1 MDVHVR
7 LDGQRDLS
15 GQIYRQLRTAIH
27 DGLLRPG
34 DQLPPTREL
43 ARRLAVARNT
53 VGVAYERLVAEG
65 YADSRVGSGTYVRT
79 TGLATRGDA
88 TDTDTPGS
96 VLRPRA
102 LWAGLSPWA
111 APETTGPTTAAHDFR
126 VGLPDA
132 RLFPYDAWRP
142 LISREL
148 RHSAA
153 GTVGYGDPAGHAG
166 LRAALARHIGLSRG
180 VRTGPDDV
188 LVTTGTQQ
196 ALDLIGRVLLEPGDR
211 VAVEEPGYPPARLPF
226 LAHGAEVTG
235 VPVDAEGLL
244 VDAIPPD
251 TRAVYVTPAHQ
262 FPLGMPMS
270 LRRRTALLRWARRH
284 GAAVI
289 EDDYDSEFRFGGRP
303 VETLRSLD
311 RDGHV
316 IYVGSFSKVM
326 LPSLRVGFLVAPAP
340 LRTALR
346 TAKYTADWH
355 TAVPAQAAL
364 ARFVDDGLLARH
376 IRRMQ
381 HTYAARHQ
389 AITRALTD
397 HFADL
402 AELVPSAAGLH
413 VTTFTR
419 GHLADP
425 DALADRA
432 GRARAS
438 GVAVHTLAEVTANR
452 SARPGFVF
460 GYGSISAP
468 DIEPGLHRVLGPPGT
483 RSLVAPGVP

>member
-1 MDVHVR
+1 MDVHVTLEGR
-7 LDGQRDLS
+7 RDLS
-15 GQIYRQLRTAIH
+15 GQIYRRLRTAIH

-34 DQLPPTREL
+34 DPLPPARVL
-43 ARRLAVARNT
+43 ARRLEVARNT
-53 VGVAYERLVAEG
+53 VGVAYDRLVAEG
-65 YADSRVGSGTYVRT
+65 YAAGKVGSGTYVCA
-79 TGLATRGDA
+79 TGLP
-88 TDTDTPGS
+88 TPVRQPAPPQTTVS
-96 VLRPRA
+96 PLRPRA
-102 LWAGLSPWA
+102 LWESLSPWTVPRA
-111 APETTGPTTAAHDFR
+111 TGPTGVTHDFR
-126 VGLPDA
+126 TGLPDA

-142 LISREL
+142 LIAREL
-148 RHSAA
+148 RPSAA
-153 GTVGYGDPAGHAG
+153 GAVGYGDPAGHAG
-166 LRAALARHIGLSRG
+166 LRAALARHIRLSRG
-180 VRTGPDDV
+180 VRTGPEDV

-196 ALDLIGRVLLEPGDR
+196 ALDLVGRVLLGPGDR
-211 VAVEEPGYPPARLPF
+211 VAVEDPGYPPARLPF
-226 LAHGAEVTG
+226 QAQGADVVG
-235 VPVDAEGLL
+235 VPVDAEGLI

-289 EDDYDSEFRFGGRP
+289 EDDYDSEFRYGGRP
-303 VETLRSLD
+303 VETLQSLD

-346 TAKYTADWH
+346 TAKYSADWH
-355 TAVPAQAAL
+355 TTVPTQAAL

-381 HTYAARHQ
+381 QTYADRHR
-389 AITRALTD
+389 ILTRALT
-397 HFADL
+397 HQHADL

-425 DALADRA
+425 AALA
-432 GRARAS
+432 ARATRVRAA
-438 GVAVHTLAEVTANR
+438 GVAVHTLAEVAADHST
-452 SARPGFVF
+452 RPGLVF
-460 GYGSISAP
+460 GYGSI
-468 DIEPGLHRVLGPPGT
+468 DTGTIEQGLRQVLDPPE
-483 RSLVAPGVP
+483 AD

>member
-34 DQLPPTREL
+34 EPLPPTREL
-43 ARRLAVARNT
+43 SRRLAVARNT

-79 TGLATRGDA
+79 TGLPASGTA
-88 TDTDTPGS
+88 TDADTS
-96 VLRPRA
+96 VSGLRPRA
-102 LWAGLSPWA
+102 LWADLSPWA
-111 APETTGPTTAAHDFR
+111 APELTGPTTATHDFR

-142 LISREL
+142 LIAREL

-153 GTVGYGDPAGHAG
+153 GAVGYGDPAGHAG
-166 LRAALARHIGLSRG
+166 LRAALVRHMGLSRG
-180 VRTGPDDV
+180 VRTGPEDV
-188 LVTTGTQQ
+188 LVTNGTQQ

-211 VAVEEPGYPPARLPF
+211 VAVERPGYPPARLPF
-226 LAHGAEVTG
+226 LAQGAQVTG
-235 VPVDAEGLL
+235 VPVDAEGLV
-244 VDAIPPD
+244 VDAIPPG

-270 LRRRTALLRWARRH
+270 LRRRTALLRWARRN

-289 EDDYDSEFRFGGRP
+289 EDDYDSEFRYGGRP

-326 LPSLRVGFLVAPAP
+326 LPSLRIGFMVAPP
-340 LRTALR
+340 TLRAALR
-346 TAKYTADWH
+346 TAKYSADWH
-355 TAVPAQAAL
+355 TAVPTQAAL

-381 HTYAARHQ
+381 HTYETRHHT
-389 AITRALTD
+389 ITRALTD

-402 AELVPSAAGLH
+402 TELVPSAAGLH

-419 GHLADP
+419 GRLGDP
-425 DALADRA
+425 DALAA
-432 GRARAS
+432 AAERARAS
-438 GVAVHTLAEVTANR
+438 GVAVYTLAEVAAKRAT
-452 SARPGFVF
+452 RPGLVF
-460 GYGSISAP
+460 GYGSIGAS
-468 DIEPGLHRVLGPPGT
+468 DIEPGLHRVLA
-483 RSLVAPGVP
+483 SAS

>member
-34 DQLPPTREL
+34 DPLPSTREL
-43 ARRLAVARNT
+43 SRRLAVARNT

-79 TGLATRGDA
+79 TDLPAYGPAAVTG
-88 TDTDTPGS
+88 TTGS
-96 VLRPRA
+96 GLRPRA
-102 LWAGLSPWA
+102 LWAGLSPWTL
-111 APETTGPTTAAHDFR
+111 PETTGPASAAHDFR

-142 LISREL
+142 LIAREL
-148 RHSAA
+148 RLSATGA
-153 GTVGYGDPAGHAG
+153 AGYGDPSGHAG
-166 LRAALARHIGLSRG
+166 LRAALARHVRLSRG

-196 ALDLIGRVLLEPGDR
+196 ALDLIGRVLLGPGDR

-226 LAHGAEVTG
+226 LAQGAEVTG

-244 VDAIPPD
+244 VDAIPPG

-270 LRRRTALLRWARRH
+270 LRRRTALLRWARGH

-303 VETLRSLD
+303 VETLQSLD
-311 RDGHV
+311 REGHV
-316 IYVGSFSKVM
+316 IYVGSFSKAM
-326 LPSLRVGFLVAPAP
+326 LPSLRIGFLVAPAS
-340 LRTALR
+340 LRGALR
-346 TAKYTADWH
+346 TAKYATDWH
-355 TAVPAQAAL
+355 TAVPTQAAL
-364 ARFVDDGLLARH
+364 ARFVDNGLLARH
-376 IRRMQ
+376 LRRMQ
-381 HTYAARHQ
+381 HLYAPRHEV
-389 AITRALTD
+389 ITRALTG

-402 AELVPSAAGLH
+402 AELVPSTAGLH
-413 VTTFTR
+413 VTAFTR
-419 GHLADP
+419 GRLAGP
-425 DALADRA
+425 DALAERA
-432 GRARAS
+432 ERARAS
-438 GVAVHTLAEVTANR
+438 GVAVHTLAEVAADR

-468 DIEPGLHRVLGPPGT
+468 DIGPGLHRVFGPPGERT
-483 RSLVAPGVP
+483 PVVAGQ

>member
-15 GQIYRQLRTAIH
+15 GQIYRQLRAAIH

-34 DQLPPTREL
+34 EPLPPTREL
-43 ARRLAVARNT
+43 SRRLAVARNT

-65 YADSRVGSGTYVRT
+65 YADSRVGSGTYVRSAGLP
-79 TGLATRGDA
+79 TGAPETAVEPIG
-88 TDTDTPGS
+88 PG
-96 VLRPRA
+96 LRPRA
-102 LWAGLSPWA
+102 LWSGLSPWSI
-111 APETTGPTTAAHDFR
+111 PPTTGPTPASHDFR

-142 LISREL
+142 LIAREL
-148 RHSAA
+148 RLSASGSA
-153 GTVGYGDPAGHAG
+153 GYGDPAGHAG

-180 VRTGPDDV
+180 VRADPDGV

-226 LAHGAEVTG
+226 LAQGAQVTD
-235 VPVDAEGLL
+235 VPVDDEGLV
-244 VDAIPPD
+244 VDALPAD

-270 LRRRTALLRWARRH
+270 LRRRTALLGWARRH

-303 VETLRSLD
+303 VETLHSLD

-355 TAVPAQAAL
+355 TTVPTQAAL
-364 ARFVDDGLLARH
+364 ARFIDDGRLARH
-376 IRRMQ
+376 VRRMQ
-381 HTYAARHQ
+381 HVYATRHQ
-389 AITRALTD
+389 VVTRALTGD
-397 HFADL
+397 HGDL
-402 AELVPSAAGLH
+402 VELVPSAAGLH
-413 VTTFTR
+413 VTAFTR
-419 GHLADP
+419 GRLADP
-425 DALADRA
+425 DALLAQVRH
-432 GRARAS
+432 ARAS
-438 GVAVHTLAEVTANR
+438 GVAVHTLAEVAAHR
-452 SARPGFVF
+452 SARPGLVL
-460 GYGSISAP
+460 GYGAIGAP
-468 DIEPGLHRVLGPPGT
+468 DIEAGLLRVLGRP
-483 RSLVAPGVP
+483 RQDR

>member
-27 DGLLRPG
+27 EGLLRPG
-34 DQLPPTREL
+34 DPLPPTREL
-43 ARRLAVARNT
+43 SRRLAVARNT

-65 YADSRVGSGTYVRT
+65 YADGRVGSGTYVRT
-79 TGLATRGDA
+79 TGLPTHGAATA
-88 TDTDTPGS
+88 ADTTGS
-96 VLRPRA
+96 GLRPRA
-102 LWAGLSPWA
+102 LWEGLSPWA
-111 APETTGPTTAAHDFR
+111 APETRGPTTAAHDFR

-132 RLFPYDAWRP
+132 RLFPYHAWRP
-142 LISREL
+142 LIAREL
-148 RHSAA
+148 RLSAA
-153 GTVGYGDPAGHAG
+153 GSAGYGDPAGHTG
-166 LRAALARHIGLSRG
+166 LRTALARHIGLSRG
-180 VRTGPDDV
+180 VRTGPDDI
-188 LVTTGTQQ
+188 LVTTSTQQ

-211 VAVEEPGYPPARLPF
+211 VAVEEPGYPPARLAF
-226 LAHGAEVTG
+226 LAQGAEVTG
-235 VPVDAEGLL
+235 IPVDAEGLL
-244 VDAIPPD
+244 VDALPPD

-326 LPSLRVGFLVAPAP
+326 LPSLRVGFLVTPAP

-355 TAVPAQAAL
+355 TAVPTQAAL
-364 ARFVDDGLLARH
+364 AHFVDDGLLARH

-381 HTYAARHQ
+381 HTYAIRHR
-389 AITRALTD
+389 AVTRALTD
-397 HFADL
+397 RFASH

-419 GHLADP
+419 GRLADP
-425 DALADRA
+425 EALAYRA
-432 GRARAS
+432 GRARAA
-438 GVAVHTLAEVTANR
+438 GVAVHTLSEVAADR

-468 DIEPGLHRVLGPPGT
+468 DIEQGLHRALGRPQD
-483 RSLVAPGVP
+483 

>member
-1 MDVHVR
+1 MHVR
-7 LDGQRDLS
+7 LDGKRDLS
-15 GQIYRQLRTAIH
+15 GQIYRQLRAAIH

-34 DQLPPTREL
+34 DPLPPTREL
-43 ARRLAVARNT
+43 SRRLAVARNT

-65 YADSRVGSGTYVRT
+65 YADSKVGSGTHVRA
-79 TGLATRGDA
+79 TGLPPRGAATATDA
-88 TDTDTPGS
+88 TGS
-96 VLRPRA
+96 GLRPRA

-111 APETTGPTTAAHDFR
+111 SPETTGATTAAHDFR

-132 RLFPYDAWRP
+132 RLFPYDTWRP
-142 LISREL
+142 LISREM
-148 RHSAA
+148 RHSATGA
-153 GTVGYGDPAGHAG
+153 VGYGDPAGHAG
-166 LRAALARHIGLSRG
+166 LRAALARHLGLSRG
-180 VRTGPDDV
+180 VRTRPDDV

-226 LAHGAEVTG
+226 LAQGAEVTG

-244 VDAIPPD
+244 VDAIPPG

-303 VETLRSLD
+303 VETLQSLD

-316 IYVGSFSKVM
+316 IYVGSLSKVM
-326 LPSLRVGFLVAPAP
+326 LPALRVGYLVAPAT
-340 LRTALR
+340 LRSALR
-346 TAKYTADWH
+346 TAKYAADWH
-355 TAVPAQAAL
+355 TAVPTQAAL

-389 AITRALTD
+389 AVTGVLTG

-413 VTTFTR
+413 VTAFTR
-419 GHLADP
+419 GRLTDP
-425 DALADRA
+425 GALADRA

-438 GVAVHTLAEVTANR
+438 GVAVYTLAEVAANR
-452 SARPGFVF
+452 STRPGFVF
-460 GYGSISAP
+460 GYGSINAP
-468 DIEPGLHRVLGPPGT
+468 DVEPGLFRVLGPPQN
-483 RSLVAPGVP
+483 L

>member
-27 DGLLRPG
+27 EGLLRPG
-34 DQLPPTREL
+34 DPLPPTREMG
-43 ARRLAVARNT
+43 RRLAVARNT

-79 TGLATRGDA
+79 TGLP
-88 TDTDTPGS
+88 TPGAATATGTTGS
-96 VLRPRA
+96 GLRPRA
-102 LWAGLSPWA
+102 LWAGLSPWT
-111 APETTGPTTAAHDFR
+111 APETTGPITAAHDFR
-126 VGLPDA
+126 AGLPDT

-142 LISREL
+142 LIAREL
-148 RHSAA
+148 RPSAGGA
-153 GTVGYGDPAGHAG
+153 VGYGDPAGHAG

-196 ALDLIGRVLLEPGDR
+196 ALDLIGRVLLETGDR

-235 VPVDAEGLL
+235 VPVDGEGLL

-303 VETLRSLD
+303 VETLKSLD
-311 RDGHV
+311 RNGHV

-326 LPSLRVGFLVAPAP
+326 LPSLRVGFLVAPTP

-355 TAVPAQAAL
+355 TAVPTQAAL

-376 IRRMQ
+376 VRRMQ
-381 HTYAARHQ
+381 HTYATRHQ
-389 AITRALTD
+389 ALTRALTNR
-397 HFADL
+397 FANL

-425 DALADRA
+425 DTLADRA

-438 GVAVHTLAEVTANR
+438 GVAVYTLAEVAANR
-452 SARPGFVF
+452 SARPGFVL
-460 GYGSISAP
+460 SLIH
-468 DIEPGLHRVLGPPGT
+468 IETASGPLSLLQVRT
-483 RSLVAPGVP
+483 RRPSGPV

>member
-1 MDVHVR
+1 MTAMDVHVT

-27 DGLLRPG
+27 EGLLRPG
-34 DQLPPTREL
+34 DPLPPTREL
-43 ARRLAVARNT
+43 GRDLAVARNT
-53 VGVAYERLVAEG
+53 VGAAYERLVAEG
-65 YADSRVGSGTYVRT
+65 YVVSKVGSGTYVRT
-79 TGLATRGDA
+79 TGLPTREAA
-88 TDTDTPGS
+88 TDAGTTGS
-96 VLRPRA
+96 GLRPRA
-102 LWAGLSPWA
+102 VWAGLSPWA
-111 APETTGPTTAAHDFR
+111 GPETTGATTAAHDFR

-132 RLFPYDAWRP
+132 RLFPYHALRP
-142 LISREL
+142 LIAREL
-148 RHSAA
+148 RLSAA
-153 GTVGYGDPAGHAG
+153 GAVGYGDPVGHAG
-166 LRAALARHIGLSRG
+166 LRAAIARHLGLSRA

-196 ALDLIGRVLLEPGDR
+196 ALDLVGRVLLEPGDR

-226 LAHGAEVTG
+226 LAQGAEVTG

-270 LRRRTALLRWARRH
+270 LQRRTALLRWARRH

-303 VETLRSLD
+303 VETLQSLD
-311 RDGHV
+311 RHGHV

-340 LRTALR
+340 LREALR
-346 TAKYTADWH
+346 TAKYAADWH
-355 TAVPAQAAL
+355 TAVPTQAAL

-376 IRRMQ
+376 IRRMR
-381 HTYAARHQ
+381 HTYTTRHQ
-389 AITRALTD
+389 AITCALTGR
-397 HFADL
+397 FADL

-413 VTTFTR
+413 VTAFTR

-425 DALADRA
+425 EALAERA
-432 GRARAS
+432 RRARAS
-438 GVAVHTLAEVTANR
+438 GVVVHTLAEVAASR

-460 GYGSISAP
+460 GYGAIGAP
-468 DIEPGLHRVLGPPGT
+468 DIEPGLHRLLGE
-483 RSLVAPGVP
+483 S

>member
-34 DQLPPTREL
+34 DRLPPTREL
-43 ARRLAVARNT
+43 GRRLEVARNT

-79 TGLATRGDA
+79 TGLPMGGTATA
-88 TDTDTPGS
+88 TDTTTHSG
-96 VLRPRA
+96 LRPRA

-111 APETTGPTTAAHDFR
+111 APETSGPTTAAHDFR

-142 LISREL
+142 LIAREL
-148 RHSAA
+148 RFSAA

-196 ALDLIGRVLLEPGDR
+196 ALDLIGRVLLDPGDR

-226 LAHGAEVTG
+226 LAQGAEVTG

-262 FPLGMPMS
+262 FPLGMAMS
-270 LRRRTALLRWARRH
+270 LRRRAALLQWARRH

-303 VETLRSLD
+303 VETLQSLD

-340 LRTALR
+340 LRAALR
-346 TAKYTADWH
+346 TAKYTVDWH
-355 TAVPAQAAL
+355 TAVPTQAAL

-376 IRRMQ
+376 VRRMQ
-381 HTYAARHQ
+381 HTYATRHR
-389 AITRALTD
+389 AITKALTD

-402 AELVPSAAGLH
+402 TTLVPSAAGLH
-413 VTTFTR
+413 VTAFTR
-419 GHLADP
+419 GHLTEP
-425 DALADRA
+425 DALADLA
-432 GRARAS
+432 VRARAS
-438 GVAVHTLAEVTANR
+438 GVAVYTLAEVAANR
-452 SARPGFVF
+452 SACPGFVF

-468 DIEPGLHRVLGPPGT
+468 DIEPGLHRVLGQP
-483 RSLVAPGVP
+483 RDS

>member
-7 LDGQRDLS
+7 LEGQRDLS

-34 DQLPPTREL
+34 EPLPPTREL
-43 ARRLAVARNT
+43 SRRLAVARNT

-79 TGLATRGDA
+79 AGLPAQEAATATGT
-88 TDTDTPGS
+88 TGS
-96 VLRPRA
+96 GLRPRA
-102 LWAGLSPWA
+102 LWAGLSPWTTPA
-111 APETTGPTTAAHDFR
+111 STGPTTAAHDFR
-126 VGLPDA
+126 AGLPDA

-142 LISREL
+142 LIAREL
-148 RHSAA
+148 RLSADGA
-153 GTVGYGDPAGHAG
+153 VGYGDPAGHAG
-166 LRAALARHIGLSRG
+166 LRAALSRHIGLSRG

-188 LVTTGTQQ
+188 LVTTSTQQ

-211 VAVEEPGYPPARLPF
+211 VAVEEPGYPPARLAF
-226 LAHGAEVTG
+226 LAQGAEVTG

-244 VDAIPPD
+244 VDTIPPD

-303 VETLRSLD
+303 VETLQSLD
-311 RDGHV
+311 QDGHV

-340 LRTALR
+340 LRSALH
-346 TAKYTADWH
+346 TAKYAADWH
-355 TAVPAQAAL
+355 TAVPTQAAL

-381 HTYAARHQ
+381 HTYATRHQ
-389 AITRALTD
+389 AITRALTE
-397 HFADL
+397 HFAGVV
-402 AELVPSAAGLH
+402 ELVPSAAGLH
-413 VTTFTR
+413 VTAFTR

-425 DALADRA
+425 KALAAQAR
-432 GRARAS
+432 RARAA
-438 GVAVHTLAEVTANR
+438 GVAVHTLAEVSANR

-460 GYGSISAP
+460 GYGSIEAP
-468 DIEPGLHRVLGPPGT
+468 DIEPGLHRVLGPPQDG
-483 RSLVAPGVP
+483 

>member
-1 MDVHVR
+1 MHVS

-27 DGLLRPG
+27 EGLLRPG
-34 DQLPPTREL
+34 DPLPPTREL
-43 ARRLAVARNT
+43 SRRLAVARNT
-53 VGVAYERLVAEG
+53 VAVAYDRLVAEG

-79 TGLATRGDA
+79 TGLPASGSGSATEPSG
-88 TDTDTPGS
+88 PG
-96 VLRPRA
+96 LRPRA
-102 LWAGLSPWA
+102 LWAGLTPWA
-111 APETTGPTTAAHDFR
+111 PPQVRAPTHDFR

-132 RLFPYDAWRP
+132 RLFPYDTWRP
-142 LISREL
+142 LMAREL
-148 RHSAA
+148 RLSAA
-153 GTVGYGDPAGHAG
+153 AAAGYGDPAGHAG
-166 LRAALARHIGLSRG
+166 LRAAVARRIGLSRG
-180 VRTGPDDV
+180 VRTGPRDV

-196 ALDLIGRVLLEPGDR
+196 ALDLVGRVLLEPGDR
-211 VAVEEPGYPPARLPF
+211 VAVEDPGYPPARLPF
-226 LAHGAEVTG
+226 LAQGAEVCG

-244 VDAIPPD
+244 VEAIPPG

-270 LRRRTALLRWARRH
+270 LRRRTALLQWARRH

-303 VETLRSLD
+303 VETLQSLD

-326 LPSLRVGFLVAPAP
+326 LPSLRIGFLVAPAP

-346 TAKYTADWH
+346 TAKYTVDWH

-376 IRRMQ
+376 VRRMQ

-389 AITRALTD
+389 AVMRALAD
-397 HFADL
+397 RYPDL

-413 VTTFTR
+413 VTAYTR
-419 GHLADP
+419 GRLADP

-432 GRARAS
+432 ALARAA
-438 GVAVHTLAEVTANR
+438 GVAVHTLAEVAADPCT
-452 SARPGFVF
+452 RPGLVL

-468 DIEPGLHRVLGPPGT
+468 DIEPGLHRVLGALPPT
-483 RSLVAPGVP
+483 T

>member
-1 MDVHVR
+1 MDVHIR
-7 LDGQRDLS
+7 LDGRRDLS
-15 GQIYRQLRTAIH
+15 GQIYRRLRTAIH

-34 DQLPPTREL
+34 DPLPPTREL
-43 ARRLAVARNT
+43 ARRLEVARNT

-79 TGLATRGDA
+79 TGLP
-88 TDTDTPGS
+88 TPGAATATGTTAS
-96 VLRPRA
+96 GLRPRSV
-102 LWAGLSPWA
+102 WAGLFPWA
-111 APETTGPTTAAHDFR
+111 GPEFTEPTTAAHDFR
-126 VGLPDA
+126 IGLPDA
-132 RLFPYDAWRP
+132 RLFPYDTWRP
-142 LISREL
+142 LIAREL
-148 RHSAA
+148 RLSADGA
-153 GTVGYGDPAGHAG
+153 LGYGDPAGHAG

-226 LAHGAEVTG
+226 LAQGAEVTG

-270 LRRRTALLRWARRH
+270 LRRRAALLRWARRH
-284 GAAVI
+284 GTAVI
-289 EDDYDSEFRFGGRP
+289 EDDYDSEFRFSGRP
-303 VETLRSLD
+303 VETLHGLD

-326 LPSLRVGFLVAPAP
+326 LPSLRIGFLVAPAP

-355 TAVPAQAAL
+355 TAVPTQAAL

-381 HTYAARHQ
+381 HTYASRH
-389 AITRALTD
+389 RAVTHTLAD
-397 HFADL
+397 HFADVS
-402 AELVPSAAGLH
+402 ELVPSAAGLH
-413 VTTFTR
+413 VTAFTR
-419 GHLADP
+419 GRLADP

-432 GRARAS
+432 RRARAS
-438 GVAVHTLAEVTANR
+438 GVAVHTLAEIAANR

-460 GYGSISAP
+460 GYGGISAP
-468 DIEPGLHRVLGPPGT
+468 DVEPGLRRVLGP
-483 RSLVAPGVP
+483 

>member
-1 MDVHVR
+1 MDVHVV

-34 DQLPPTREL
+34 DPLPPTREL

-65 YADSRVGSGTYVRT
+65 YADSKVGSGTFVRT
-79 TGLATRGDA
+79 TGLPTQGAATA
-88 TDTDTPGS
+88 TDTAASG
-96 VLRPRA
+96 LRPRA

-111 APETTGPTTAAHDFR
+111 DPEFTGPTTAAHDFR

-132 RLFPYDAWRP
+132 RLFPYDSWRP
-142 LISREL
+142 LIAREL
-148 RHSAA
+148 RLSGGGA
-153 GTVGYGDPAGHAG
+153 VGYGDPAGHAG

-188 LVTTGTQQ
+188 LITNGTQQ

-226 LAHGAEVTG
+226 LAQGAEVTG
-235 VPVDAEGLL
+235 VPVDSEGLL

-270 LRRRTALLRWARRH
+270 LRRRTALLRWARQH

-303 VETLRSLD
+303 VETLHSLD

-326 LPSLRVGFLVAPAP
+326 MPSLRVGFLVAPAP

-355 TAVPAQAAL
+355 TSVPVQAAL

-381 HTYAARHQ
+381 HTYATRHQ
-389 AITRALTD
+389 AVTRALTD
-397 HFADL
+397 HFPDL
-402 AELVPSAAGLH
+402 TELVPSTAGMH
-413 VTTFTR
+413 VTAFAR
-419 GHLADP
+419 GPLAEP
-425 DALADRA
+425 GALADRA
-432 GRARAS
+432 RRARSS
-438 GVAVHTLAEVTANR
+438 GVAVHTLAEVAANR
-452 SARPGFVF
+452 ATRPGLVV
-460 GYGSISAP
+460 GYGSISAA
-468 DIEPGLHRVLGPPGT
+468 DIETGLHRVF
-483 RSLVAPGVP
+483 VPA

>member
-34 DQLPPTREL
+34 DPLPPTREL

-53 VGVAYERLVAEG
+53 VGVAYERIVAEG

-79 TGLATRGDA
+79 TGLPTREAATA
-88 TDTDTPGS
+88 TDTTGS
-96 VLRPRA
+96 GLRPRA

-111 APETTGPTTAAHDFR
+111 APKTTGPTTAAHDFR

-142 LISREL
+142 LIAREL
-148 RHSAA
+148 RPSAA
-153 GTVGYGDPAGHAG
+153 GAVGYGDPAGHAG

-180 VRTGPDDV
+180 VRAGPDDV

-211 VAVEEPGYPPARLPF
+211 VAVEEPGYPPARLAF
-226 LAHGAEVTG
+226 LAQGAEVTG

-244 VDAIPPD
+244 VDAIPPG

-303 VETLRSLD
+303 VETLQSLD

-355 TAVPAQAAL
+355 TAVPTQAAL

-381 HTYAARHQ
+381 HTYATRHQ
-389 AITRALTD
+389 AITRALTR

-413 VTTFTR
+413 VTTFAQ
-419 GHLADP
+419 GHLAEP

-432 GRARAS
+432 VRARAS
-438 GVAVHTLAEVTANR
+438 GVAVHTLAEVAANR
-452 SARPGFVF
+452 SARPGLVF

-468 DIEPGLHRVLGPPGT
+468 DIEPGLHCLLGP
-483 RSLVAPGVP
+483 APVELT

>member
-27 DGLLRPG
+27 GGLLRPG
-34 DQLPPTREL
+34 DPLPPTRVL
-43 ARRLAVARNT
+43 ARRLSVARNT

-65 YADSRVGSGTYVRT
+65 YADSKVGSGTFVRT
-79 TGLATRGDA
+79 TGLSTPEAAPA
-88 TDTDTPGS
+88 TDTAGPG
-96 VLRPRA
+96 LRPRA
-102 LWAGLSPWA
+102 LWARLSPWA
-111 APETTGPTTAAHDFR
+111 APETTGSTTADHDFR

-142 LISREL
+142 LIAREL
-148 RHSAA
+148 RLSAA
-153 GTVGYGDPAGHAG
+153 GAVGYGDPAGHAG

-180 VRTGPDDV
+180 VRTDPDDV
-188 LVTTGTQQ
+188 LVTTSTQQ

-211 VAVEEPGYPPARLPF
+211 VAVEEPGYPPARLTF
-226 LAHGAEVTG
+226 LAQGAEVTG
-235 VPVDAEGLL
+235 IPVDAEGLL

-303 VETLRSLD
+303 VETLQSLD
-311 RDGHV
+311 RNGHV

-355 TAVPAQAAL
+355 TAVPTQAAL

-381 HTYAARHQ
+381 HTYATRHQ
-389 AITRALTD
+389 AITSVLTD

-413 VTTFTR
+413 VTAFAR

-425 DALADRA
+425 DALVDRA

-438 GVAVHTLAEVTANR
+438 GVAVYTLAEVAANR

-468 DIEPGLHRVLGPPGT
+468 DIEPGLHRVLGPPKNH
-483 RSLVAPGVP
+483 

>member
-27 DGLLRPG
+27 GGLLRPG
-34 DQLPPTREL
+34 DPLPPTRVL
-43 ARRLAVARNT
+43 ARRLSVARNT

-65 YADSRVGSGTYVRT
+65 YADSKVGSGTFVRT
-79 TGLATRGDA
+79 TGLSTPEAAPA
-88 TDTDTPGS
+88 TDTAGLG
-96 VLRPRA
+96 LRPRA

-111 APETTGPTTAAHDFR
+111 SPETTGSTTADHDFR

-148 RHSAA
+148 RLSAA
-153 GTVGYGDPAGHAG
+153 GAVGYGDPAGHAG

-180 VRTGPDDV
+180 VRTSPDDI
-188 LVTTGTQQ
+188 LVTTSTQQ

-211 VAVEEPGYPPARLPF
+211 VAVEEPGYPPARLTF
-226 LAHGAEVTG
+226 LAQGAEVTG
-235 VPVDAEGLL
+235 IPVDAEGLL

-303 VETLRSLD
+303 VETLQSLD
-311 RDGHV
+311 RNGHV

-355 TAVPAQAAL
+355 TAVPTQAAL

-381 HTYAARHQ
+381 HTYATRHQ
-389 AITRALTD
+389 TITRVLTD

-402 AELVPSAAGLH
+402 AQLVPSAAGLH
-413 VTTFTR
+413 VTAFAR

-438 GVAVHTLAEVTANR
+438 GVAVYTLTEVAANR

-468 DIEPGLHRVLGPPGT
+468 DIEPGLHRVLGPPKDH
-483 RSLVAPGVP
+483 

>member
-34 DQLPPTREL
+34 DPLPPTREL
-43 ARRLAVARNT
+43 GRDLAVARNT
-53 VGVAYERLVAEG
+53 VGAAYERLVAEG
-65 YADSRVGSGTYVRT
+65 YAVSKVGSGTYVRPTGLPTREAATDADT
-79 TGLATRGDA
+79 TGSG
-88 TDTDTPGS
+88 P
-96 VLRPRA
+96 RPRA
-102 LWAGLSPWA
+102 LWAGLSPWTG
-111 APETTGPTTAAHDFR
+111 PETTGATTAAHDFR

-132 RLFPYDAWRP
+132 RLFPYHALRP
-142 LISREL
+142 LIAREL
-148 RHSAA
+148 RVSAA

-166 LRAALARHIGLSRG
+166 LRAALARHLGLSRA

-196 ALDLIGRVLLEPGDR
+196 ALDLVGRVLLEPGDR

-226 LAHGAEVTG
+226 LAQGAEVTG

-270 LRRRTALLRWARRH
+270 LQRRTALLRWARRH

-303 VETLRSLD
+303 VETLQSLD
-311 RDGHV
+311 RHGHV

-340 LRTALR
+340 LREALR
-346 TAKYTADWH
+346 TAKYAADWH
-355 TAVPAQAAL
+355 TAVPTQAAL

-376 IRRMQ
+376 IRRMR
-381 HTYAARHQ
+381 HTYTTRHQ
-389 AITRALTD
+389 ALTRALTD
-397 HFADL
+397 HFEDL

-413 VTTFTR
+413 MTAFTR
-419 GHLADP
+419 GRLADP
-425 DALADRA
+425 EALADRA

-438 GVAVHTLAEVTANR
+438 GIAIHTLAEVAANR

-468 DIEPGLHRVLGPPGT
+468 DIEPGLRRLLGPRGE
-483 RSLVAPGVP
+483 S

>member
-34 DQLPPTREL
+34 DPLPPTREL
-43 ARRLAVARNT
+43 SRRLAVARNT

-65 YADSRVGSGTYVRT
+65 YVDSRVGSGTYVRT
-79 TGLATRGDA
+79 TGLPVPGAATAD
-88 TDTDTPGS
+88 GS
-96 VLRPRA
+96 TGSGLRPRA

-111 APETTGPTTAAHDFR
+111 GAESFGATTAAYDLR

-132 RLFPYDAWRP
+132 RLFPYEAWRP
-142 LISREL
+142 LIARESRL
-148 RHSAA
+148 SAA
-153 GTVGYGDPAGHAG
+153 GTAGYGDPAGHPG
-166 LRAALARHIGLSRG
+166 LRAALARHLGLSRG

-211 VAVEEPGYPPARLPF
+211 VAVEEPGYPPARLAF
-226 LAHGAEVTG
+226 LAQGAEITR
-235 VPVDAEGLL
+235 VPVDDEGLL
-244 VDAIPPD
+244 VDAVPPD

-270 LRRRTALLRWARRH
+270 LRRRTALLRWARQH

-340 LRTALR
+340 LRAALR

-355 TAVPAQAAL
+355 TAVPTQAAL

-381 HTYAARHQ
+381 HTYATRHQ
-389 AITRALTD
+389 TLTRTLTG
-397 HFADL
+397 HFADRI
-402 AELVPSAAGLH
+402 ELVPSAAGLH
-413 VTTFTR
+413 VTAFTR
-419 GHLADP
+419 GRLADP
-425 DALADRA
+425 HALVDLAR
-432 GRARAS
+432 RARAS
-438 GVAVHTLAEVTANR
+438 GVAVHTLAEVAADR
-452 SARPGFVF
+452 SARPGLVF
-460 GYGSISAP
+460 GYGSIDAR
-468 DIEPGLHRVLGPPGT
+468 DMGPGLHRVFGSDRRLDG
-483 RSLVAPGVP
+483 

>member
-15 GQIYRQLRTAIH
+15 GQIYRQLRAAIH

-34 DQLPPTREL
+34 DPLPPTREL

-65 YADSRVGSGTYVRT
+65 YAGSQVGSGTFVRT
-79 TGLATRGDA
+79 TGLPTQGAATANETAASG
-88 TDTDTPGS
+88 
-96 VLRPRA
+96 LRPRA
-102 LWAGLSPWA
+102 LWADLTPWTT
-111 APETTGPTTAAHDFR
+111 PETTGPTTATHDFR

-132 RLFPYDAWRP
+132 RLFPYEVWRP
-142 LISREL
+142 LIAREL
-148 RHSAA
+148 RLSGA
-153 GTVGYGDPAGHAG
+153 GAVGYGDPAGHAG
-166 LRAALARHIGLSRG
+166 LRAALARHVGLSRG

-226 LAHGAEVTG
+226 LAQGAEVTG
-235 VPVDAEGLL
+235 IPVDSEGLR
-244 VDAIPPD
+244 VEAIPPD

-270 LRRRTALLRWARRH
+270 LRRRTALLQWARRH

-303 VETLRSLD
+303 VETLQSLD

-326 LPSLRVGFLVAPAP
+326 MPSLRVGFLVAPAP

-346 TAKYTADWH
+346 TAKYAADWH
-355 TAVPAQAAL
+355 TSVPIQAAL

-381 HTYAARHQ
+381 HTYATRHQ
-389 AITRALTD
+389 AVTHTLTG

-402 AELVPSAAGLH
+402 TELVPSTAGLH
-413 VTTFTR
+413 VTTYTR

-425 DALADRA
+425 GALTDLARQ
-432 GRARAS
+432 ARAS
-438 GVAVHTLAEVTANR
+438 GVAVHTLAEVAANR
-452 SARPGFVF
+452 SARPGLVF
-460 GYGSISAP
+460 GYGSISAA
-468 DIEPGLHRVLGPPGT
+468 DIETGLHRVLGPT
-483 RSLVAPGVP
+483 

>member
-34 DQLPPTREL
+34 DPLPPTREL
-43 ARRLAVARNT
+43 GRRLDVARNT

-65 YADSRVGSGTYVRT
+65 YAEGRIGSGTYVCT
-79 TGLATRGDA
+79 TGLPTPGATTA
-88 TDTDTPGS
+88 TDTTGS
-96 VLRPRA
+96 GLRPRA

-111 APETTGPTTAAHDFR
+111 DPETTGPTTAAHDFR

-132 RLFPYDAWRP
+132 RLFPYSAWRP
-142 LISREL
+142 LIAREL
-148 RHSAA
+148 RLSATA
-153 GTVGYGDPAGHAG
+153 AAGYGDPAGHAG

-226 LAHGAEVTG
+226 LAQGAEVTG
-235 VPVDAEGLL
+235 VPVDTEGLL

-303 VETLRSLD
+303 VETLQSLD
-311 RDGHV
+311 RDGNV

-340 LRTALR
+340 LRAALR

-381 HTYAARHQ
+381 HTYATRYQ
-389 AITRALTD
+389 TITRALTD
-397 HFADL
+397 HFGEL

-419 GHLADP
+419 GRLADP
-425 DALADRA
+425 KALADRA
-432 GRARAS
+432 GRVRAS
-438 GVAVHTLAEVTANR
+438 GVAVHTLAEVAANR

-460 GYGSISAP
+460 GFGSIGAP
-468 DIEPGLHRVLGPPGT
+468 DIEGGLHRVLG
-483 RSLVAPGVP
+483 APKDKDE

>member
-7 LDGQRDLS
+7 LDGRRDLS

-34 DQLPPTREL
+34 DPLPPTREL
-43 ARRLAVARNT
+43 SRRLAVARNT

-79 TGLATRGDA
+79 TDLPAPGDTA
-88 TDTDTPGS
+88 SPDTTGS
-96 VLRPRA
+96 GIRPRA
-102 LWAGLSPWA
+102 LWADLSPWVL
-111 APETTGPTTAAHDFR
+111 PRTTGPTPVAHDFR

-148 RHSAA
+148 RLTASGAA
-153 GTVGYGDPAGHAG
+153 GYGDPSGHAG
-166 LRAALARHIGLSRG
+166 LRTALARHLRLSRG
-180 VRTGPDDV
+180 VRTGQDDV

-196 ALDLIGRVLLEPGDR
+196 ALDLVGRVLLAPGDR

-226 LAHGAEVTG
+226 LAQGAEVTG

-244 VDAIPPD
+244 VDAIPPG

-303 VETLRSLD
+303 VETLQSLD
-311 RDGHV
+311 REGHV

-340 LRTALR
+340 LRGALR
-346 TAKYTADWH
+346 TAKYATDWH
-355 TAVPAQAAL
+355 TALPTQAAL
-364 ARFVDDGLLARH
+364 ARFVDNGLLARH

-381 HTYAARHQ
+381 HAYAPRHRE
-389 AITRALTD
+389 ITRVLTGRL
-397 HFADL
+397 ADR

-413 VTTFTR
+413 MTAFPQGR
-419 GHLADP
+419 LADP
-425 DALADRA
+425 GALAERA
-432 GRARAS
+432 ERARAS
-438 GVAVHTLAEVTANR
+438 GVAVHTLAEVAADR
-452 SARPGFVF
+452 SARPGFVL
-460 GYGSISAP
+460 GYGSIGAP
-468 DIEPGLHRVLGPPGT
+468 DIEPGLHRVFGP
-483 RSLVAPGVP
+483 VEEW

>member
-7 LDGQRDLS
+7 LDGRRDLS

-27 DGLLRPG
+27 DGLLRHG
-34 DQLPPTREL
+34 DPLPPTREL
-43 ARRLAVARNT
+43 AHRLAVARNT

-79 TGLATRGDA
+79 TDLPTQDAATT
-88 TDTDTPGS
+88 TDSTGS
-96 VLRPRA
+96 GLRPRA
-102 LWAGLSPWA
+102 MWASLSPWA
-111 APETTGPTTAAHDFR
+111 GPQAAGPTTAAYDFR
-126 VGLPDA
+126 AGLPDA
-132 RLFPYDAWRP
+132 RLFPYDVWRP
-142 LISREL
+142 LVAREL
-148 RHSAA
+148 RLSAA
-153 GTVGYGDPAGHAG
+153 GAVGYGDPAGHAG
-166 LRAALARHIGLSRG
+166 LRVALARHIGLSRA
-180 VRTGPDDV
+180 VRTGPGDV
-188 LVTTGTQQ
+188 LVTNGTQQ

-211 VAVEEPGYPPARLPF
+211 VAVEEPGYPPARLLF
-226 LAHGAEVTG
+226 RSQGAEVTG

-270 LRRRTALLRWARRH
+270 LRRRTALLKWAQRH

-303 VETLRSLD
+303 VETLQSLD
-311 RDGHV
+311 RAGHV

-326 LPSLRVGFLVAPAP
+326 LPSLRIGFLVAPAP

-346 TAKYTADWH
+346 SAKYTADWH
-355 TAVPAQAAL
+355 TPVPTQAAL
-364 ARFVDDGLLARH
+364 ARFIDDGLLARH
-376 IRRMQ
+376 IRRMR
-381 HTYAARHQ
+381 HTYATRHET
-389 AITRALTD
+389 ITRALTGQ
-397 HFADL
+397 FADL

-413 VTTFTR
+413 VTAVTR
-419 GHLADP
+419 GGLADP
-425 DALADRA
+425 EALADRA
-432 GRARAS
+432 DRARAS
-438 GVAVHTLAEVTANR
+438 GLAVHTLAEITRKR

-468 DIEPGLHRVLGPPGT
+468 DIEPGLHRLMRP
-483 RSLVAPGVP
+483 S

>member
-1 MDVHVR
+1 MDVHVT

-34 DQLPPTREL
+34 DPLPPTREL
-43 ARRLAVARNT
+43 SRRLAVARNT

-79 TGLATRGDA
+79 TGLSTHGTATA
-88 TDTDTPGS
+88 THTTGS
-96 VLRPRA
+96 GLRPRA
-102 LWAGLSPWA
+102 LWEGLSPWA
-111 APETTGPTTAAHDFR
+111 APETGPTTAAHDFR

-132 RLFPYDAWRP
+132 RLFPYHSWRP
-142 LISREL
+142 LIAREL
-148 RHSAA
+148 RPSAA
-153 GTVGYGDPAGHAG
+153 GAVGYGDPAGHAG
-166 LRAALARHIGLSRG
+166 LRAALSRHIGLSRG
-180 VRTGPDDV
+180 VRTRPDDV
-188 LVTTGTQQ
+188 LVTTSTQQ

-211 VAVEEPGYPPARLPF
+211 VAVEEPGYPPARLAF
-226 LAHGAEVTG
+226 LAQGAEVTG
-235 VPVDAEGLL
+235 IPVDAEGLV

-262 FPLGMPMS
+262 FPLGMSMS

-303 VETLRSLD
+303 VETLQSLD
-311 RDGHV
+311 QDGHV

-340 LRTALR
+340 LRAALR

-355 TAVPAQAAL
+355 TAVPTQAAL

-381 HTYAARHQ
+381 HTYATRHH
-389 AITRALTD
+389 AITRALSD
-397 HFADL
+397 HFAGM

-413 VTTFTR
+413 VTTLTR
-419 GHLADP
+419 GRLTDP
-425 DALADRA
+425 DALADRV
-432 GRARAS
+432 GRARAA
-438 GVAVHTLAEVTANR
+438 GVAVHTLAEVAANR
-452 SARPGFVF
+452 SARPGLVF

-468 DIEPGLHRVLGPPGT
+468 DIEPGLHRTLGPPQD
-483 RSLVAPGVP
+483 

>member
-1 MDVHVR
+1 MDVHVT
-7 LDGQRDLS
+7 LDGHRDLS

-34 DQLPPTREL
+34 DPLPPTRQL
-43 ARRLAVARNT
+43 AHRLAVARNT

-65 YADSRVGSGTYVRT
+65 YADSRVGSGTYVQATGLPSRDAATT
-79 TGLATRGDA
+79 TGT
-88 TDTDTPGS
+88 TDSG
-96 VLRPRA
+96 LRPRA
-102 LWAGLSPWA
+102 VWAGLSPWA
-111 APETTGPTTAAHDFR
+111 GPETSGPTTAAHDFR

-132 RLFPYDAWRP
+132 RLFPYDAWRS
-142 LISREL
+142 LVAREL
-148 RHSAA
+148 RLSAA
-153 GTVGYGDPAGHAG
+153 GAAGYGDPAGHAG
-166 LRAALARHIGLSRG
+166 LRAALARHIGVSRA

-211 VAVEEPGYPPARLPF
+211 VAVEDPGYPPARLLF
-226 LAHGAEVTG
+226 RSQGAEVTG
-235 VPVDAEGLL
+235 IPVDAEGLV

-270 LRRRTALLRWARRH
+270 LRRRTALLWWARRH

-303 VETLRSLD
+303 VETLQSLD
-311 RDGHV
+311 QAGHV

-326 LPSLRVGFLVAPAP
+326 SPSLRIGFLVAPAP

-346 TAKYTADWH
+346 AAKYTTDWH
-355 TAVPAQAAL
+355 TPVPTQAAL

-376 IRRMQ
+376 IRRMR
-381 HTYAARHQ
+381 HTYAARHE
-389 AITRALTD
+389 ILTRALNS

-402 AELVPSAAGLH
+402 AEPVPSSAGLH
-413 VTTFTR
+413 VTAFTR
-419 GHLADP
+419 GDLADP
-425 DALADRA
+425 ATLADRA

-438 GVAVHTLAEVTANR
+438 GVAVYTLAEVARNR

-460 GYGSISAP
+460 GYGSINAP
-468 DIEPGLHRVLGPPGT
+468 DIEPGLHRLLRP
-483 RSLVAPGVP
+483 A

>member
-1 MDVHVR
+1 LDVHVR
-7 LDGQRDLS
+7 LDGRRDLS

-34 DQLPPTREL
+34 DPLPPTREL
-43 ARRLAVARNT
+43 SRRLAVARNT

-79 TGLATRGDA
+79 TGLPTREAATA
-88 TDTDTPGS
+88 TETTGS
-96 VLRPRA
+96 GLRPRA
-102 LWAGLSPWA
+102 MWAGLSPWA
-111 APETTGPTTAAHDFR
+111 APETSGPTTAAHDFR

-142 LISREL
+142 LIAREL
-148 RHSAA
+148 RLSAA
-153 GTVGYGDPAGHAG
+153 GVVGYGDPAGHAG

-180 VRTGPDDV
+180 VRTGPDDL

-235 VPVDAEGLL
+235 IPVDAEGLL

-262 FPLGMPMS
+262 FPLGMAMS

-303 VETLRSLD
+303 VETLQSLD

-355 TAVPAQAAL
+355 TAVPTQAAL

-381 HTYAARHQ
+381 HTYAIRHQ
-389 AITRALTD
+389 ALTRALTD
-397 HFADL
+397 RFADL
-402 AELVPSAAGLH
+402 AELVPSTAGLH
-413 VTTFTR
+413 VTTFTQGR
-419 GHLADP
+419 LADP

-438 GVAVHTLAEVTANR
+438 GVAVYTLAEVAANR

-460 GYGSISAP
+460 GYGSIDAP
-468 DIEPGLHRVLGPPGT
+468 DIEPGLHRVLGPSAVASPSGT
-483 RSLVAPGVP
+483 G

>member
-1 MDVHVR
+1 MTAMDVHVT

-27 DGLLRPG
+27 EGLLRPG
-34 DQLPPTREL
+34 DPLPPTREL
-43 ARRLAVARNT
+43 GRDLAVARNT
-53 VGVAYERLVAEG
+53 VGAAYERLVAEG
-65 YADSRVGSGTYVRT
+65 YVVSKVGSGTYVRMTGLPTREAAADADT
-79 TGLATRGDA
+79 TGSG
-88 TDTDTPGS
+88 
-96 VLRPRA
+96 LRPRA

-111 APETTGPTTAAHDFR
+111 GPETTGATTAAHDFR

-132 RLFPYDAWRP
+132 RLFPYHALRP
-142 LISREL
+142 LIAREL
-148 RHSAA
+148 RLSAA
-153 GTVGYGDPAGHAG
+153 GAVGYGDPVGHAG
-166 LRAALARHIGLSRG
+166 LRAALARHLGLSRA

-196 ALDLIGRVLLEPGDR
+196 ALDLVGRVLLEPGDR

-226 LAHGAEVTG
+226 LAQGAEVTG

-270 LRRRTALLRWARRH
+270 LQRRTALLRWARRH

-303 VETLRSLD
+303 VETLQSLD
-311 RDGHV
+311 RHGHV

-340 LRTALR
+340 LREALR
-346 TAKYTADWH
+346 TAKYAADWH
-355 TAVPAQAAL
+355 TAVPTQAAL

-376 IRRMQ
+376 IRRMR
-381 HTYAARHQ
+381 HTYTTRHQ
-389 AITRALTD
+389 AITRALTG

-402 AELVPSAAGLH
+402 TELVPSAAGLH
-413 VTTFTR
+413 VTAFTR

-425 DALADRA
+425 EALAERA
-432 GRARAS
+432 RRARAS
-438 GVAVHTLAEVTANR
+438 GVEVHTLAEVAANR

-460 GYGSISAP
+460 GYGAIGAA
-468 DIEPGLHRVLGPPGT
+468 DIEPGLHRLLGPRGKSPWI
-483 RSLVAPGVP
+483 

>member
-1 MDVHVR
+1 MDVYVR
-7 LDGQRDLS
+7 LDGQSDLS

-34 DQLPPTREL
+34 DPLPATREL
-43 ARRLAVARNT
+43 SRRLAVARNT

-79 TGLATRGDA
+79 AGLPAREAAAATNATG
-88 TDTDTPGS
+88 PG
-96 VLRPRA
+96 LRPRA

-111 APETTGPTTAAHDFR
+111 APEATGPVAAAYDFR

-142 LISREL
+142 LIAREL
-148 RHSAA
+148 RLSGA
-153 GTVGYGDPAGHAG
+153 GAVGYGDPAGHAG

-180 VRTGPDDV
+180 VRAGPDDL

-211 VAVEEPGYPPARLPF
+211 VAVEQPGYPPARLPF
-226 LAHGAEVTG
+226 LAQGAVVTG
-235 VPVDAEGLL
+235 VAVDAEGLL

-303 VETLRSLD
+303 VETLQSLD
-311 RDGHV
+311 RSGHV

-326 LPSLRVGFLVAPAP
+326 MPSLRVGFLVAPAA

-346 TAKYTADWH
+346 TAKYAADWH
-355 TAVPAQAAL
+355 TAVATQAAL

-389 AITRALTD
+389 VVVGTLTD
-397 HFADL
+397 RFADL
-402 AELVPSAAGLH
+402 AEPVPTAAGLH
-413 VTTFTR
+413 VTAFTR
-419 GHLADP
+419 GPLADP
-425 DALADRA
+425 GNLAARTR
-432 GRARAS
+432 RARAS
-438 GVAVHTLAEVTANR
+438 GVAVHTLAEVTADR
-452 SARPGFVF
+452 SARPGLVF
-460 GYGSISAP
+460 GYGSISTP
-468 DIEPGLHRVLGPPGT
+468 DIEPGLQRTLGEPREP
-483 RSLVAPGVP
+483 

>member
-7 LDGQRDLS
+7 LDGRRDLS
-15 GQIYRQLRTAIH
+15 GQIYRRLRAAIH

-34 DQLPPTREL
+34 DPLPPTREL
-43 ARRLAVARNT
+43 SRRLAVARNT

-79 TGLATRGDA
+79 TGLPTGLSPRGPATA
-88 TDTDTPGS
+88 TDTTGS
-96 VLRPRA
+96 GLRPRA
-102 LWAGLSPWA
+102 LWADLTPWA
-111 APETTGPTTAAHDFR
+111 APKTTGATTAAHDLR

-132 RLFPYDAWRP
+132 RLFPYHAWRP
-142 LISREL
+142 LIAREL

-153 GTVGYGDPAGHAG
+153 GAVGYGDPAGHAG

-180 VRTGPDDV
+180 VRTCPDDV

-211 VAVEEPGYPPARLPF
+211 VAVEEPGYPPARLAF
-226 LAHGAEVTG
+226 LAQGAEVTG

-244 VDAIPPD
+244 VDAIPPG

-303 VETLRSLD
+303 VETLRNLD

-355 TAVPAQAAL
+355 TAVPTQAAL

-381 HTYAARHQ
+381 HAYATRHQ
-389 AITRALTD
+389 AVTRALTD
-397 HFADL
+397 LFADL

-413 VTTFTR
+413 VTAFTR
-419 GHLADP
+419 GRLADP

-432 GRARAS
+432 VRARAA
-438 GVAVHTLAEVTANR
+438 GVAVHTLAEVAANR

-468 DIEPGLHRVLGPPGT
+468 DIEPGLHRVLGPPEDH
-483 RSLVAPGVP
+483 